1 MKKVLIVL
9 LSVLLALSFVSCESD
24 KSEEIIAVYDEYVR
38 GSNFTWN
45 AYYSFNGLYD
55 TKDGETT
62 LNGGTITQT
71 GNVGSLIRIVDDISS
86 LSVTEAVAK
95 SGTIKVSSESTETT
109 YEKKYTFVDCVIDA
123 TYDDYSGEEKKEGE
137 QTTFSINGSRSY
149 LYNYNDEDK
158 TKMVSW
164 TNCYDFTVG
173 DLSYKVE
180 YEYDKDDN
188 ITSAKVN
195 GKSVDLRLVNAGN

>member
-62 LNGGTITQT
+62 LNGGTITKT

-109 YEKKYTFVDCVIDA
+109 YGKTFTFTDCVIDA
-123 TYDDYSGEEKKEGE
+123 TYNDYSGEETKKGE
-137 QTTFSINGSRSY
+137 KTTLTINGTFSCVDTLDADGNYTSY
-149 LYNYNDEDK
+149 TNYYNF
-158 TKMVSW
+158 SI
-164 TNCYDFTVG
+164 G

-180 YEYDKDDN
+180 CEYDANDKC
-188 ITSAKVN
+188 TSAKVN
-195 GKSVDLRLVNAGN
+195 EKSVDLRLVNAGN